1 MFAMKKRLGNMA
13 GEVEDSREALLLA
26 QGEAARV
33 SDVLRDLRKHT
44 HIRTHKVLQHTI
56 ITLQHT
62 ATHCNTLQH
71 TAAHC
76 NTLQHTATHKVLC
89 ATHE

>member
-1 MFAMKKRLGNMA
+1 MFAIKKRLGNMA
-13 GEVEDSREALLLA
+13 GEVEDSREALQFA

-44 HIRTHKVLQHTI
+44 HKR
-56 ITLQHT
+56 
-62 ATHCNTLQH
+62 
-71 TAAHC
+71 AH
-76 NTLQHTATHKVLC
+76 NVLC